1 MDTTTLNDVKQKYAI
16 GTLLY
21 PVLLGV
27 VYPPGEVTDADFY
40 QGEFWYKL
48 DDGSNTRYAESSL
61 KTQQEYDAF
70 VAPDDAPDDTPP
82 VTHDQPN
89 KTLATAA
96 KALAYAWVAPELNRH
111 QATIERLD
119 DPIIN
124 AALAAIL
131 GGDIALAAVKPGP
144 VMDILNMAAA
154 AIDTIPQYII
164 QNYKKQTDQTPA
176 RLADDIFSSTGKTAV
191 LTIGVNEHFSGQYPP
206 EWQADKTC
214 MSGARVT
221 ESPDGVT
228 ICKHTAKLWRPRQI
242 DGLYI
247 PACPHCQHGRAWRI
261 CQQIEQEGG
270 EYRQGQLGLR
280 ILEVGKGGRVK
291 FANKAR
297 QHKFRTIKDIGD
309 QIIKKRGLKTRE
321 AKAAAREEAA
331 AIFENEK
338 MAVRYLAMPQTGGGA
353 IIVHNMPSWG
363 GEELPGTRP
372 GLFAL
377 ILDAVKNHDLTLN
390 SSSSNGWG
398 GHFKGTQGNSKPAA
412 EQEQGE
418 SETAVFDVTGAP
430 EEQIKLHVKSW
441 GKLAMLLDA
450 TQDHNLKA
458 KDRLKLPIVDFVA
471 LLDAAGLE
479 YGIVSGSARLKALQ
493 GNVTDSIHIPEDP
506 KNICIKSVTSE
517 QNSHPKQQPLP
528 EFGQKPAPI
537 YLNGE
542 WVE

>member
-1 MDTTTLNDVKQKYAI
+1 METATLNKQSQVMEAKYPI
-16 GTLLY
+16 GMLLY
-21 PVLLGV
+21 PVLLDV
-27 VYPPGEVTDADFY
+27 AYPPGEVTAVDFY
-40 QGEFWYKL
+40 QGEHWYKL
-48 DDGSNTRYAESSL
+48 DDGSTTRYAESSL

-70 VAPDDAPDDTPP
+70 IAPDDAPDVTPP
-82 VTHDQPN
+82 VTPNQPN
-89 KTLATAA
+89 KSLSTAA
-96 KALAYAWVAPELNRH
+96 KALAYAWAAPELNRH

-124 AALAAIL
+124 AALTAIL

-164 QNYKKQTDQTPA
+164 QNYKKQTDQPPA
-176 RLADDIFSSTGKTAV
+176 RLADDIFSTTGKTAV

-206 EWQADKTC
+206 EWKADKTC

-221 ESPDGVT
+221 ENADGVT

-280 ILEVGKGGRVK
+280 VLEVGRGGRAK

-297 QHKFRTIKDIGD
+297 KYQQRTGD
-309 QIIKKRGLKTRE
+309 D
-321 AKAAAREEAA
+321 
-331 AIFENEK
+331 
-338 MAVRYLAMPQTGGGA
+338 VRYLAMPQTGGGA

-377 ILDAVKNHDLTLN
+377 ILDTVKNHDLTLN

-398 GHFKGTQGNSKPAA
+398 GHFKGTQGNSKP
-412 EQEQGE
+412 ETKQQQEDTQ
-418 SETAVFDVTGAP
+418 TAVFDVNGAA
-430 EEQIKLHVKSW
+430 EEKIKLHVKSW

-450 TQDHNLKA
+450 TQDHQLKA
-458 KDRLKLPIVDFVA
+458 KDGLKLPIVDFVA

-479 YGIVSGSARLKALQ
+479 YGIVSGGARLKALQ
-493 GNVTDSIHIPEDP
+493 GNVTDSIHIPEDA

>member
-1 MDTTTLNDVKQKYAI
+1 MITETLNDVKQKHPI

-27 VYPPGEVTDADFY
+27 AYPPGEVTDADFY

-48 DDGSNTRYAESSL
+48 DDGSTTRYPESSL

-70 VAPDDAPDDTPP
+70 IAPDDAPDDTPP

-89 KTLATAA
+89 KPLSTAA

-119 DPIIN
+119 DPVIN
-124 AALAAIL
+124 AALAAIQ

-154 AIDTIPQYII
+154 AIDTIPQHII
-164 QNYKKQTDQTPA
+164 QAYKKQTDQTPA

-214 MSGARVT
+214 NSGARVT
-221 ESPDGVT
+221 ESSDGVT

-247 PACPHCQHGRAWRI
+247 PACPHCQHNRAWRI

-270 EYRQGQLGLR
+270 KYQQGQLGLR
-280 ILEVGKGGRVK
+280 FLEVGKGGRAK
-291 FANKAR
+291 FASKASSYRQREINKIAKR
-297 QHKFRTIKDIGD
+297 IALENGREKPDKYDVFRA
-309 QIIKKRGLKTRE
+309 KK
-321 AKAAAREEAA
+321 EAA
-331 AIFENEK
+331 A
-338 MAVRYLAMPQTGGGA
+338 VRFVAMPQTGGGA
-353 IIVHNMPSWG
+353 VILHNMPSWG

-377 ILDAVKNHDLTLN
+377 ILDAIKNHDLTLN

-398 GHFKGTQGNSKPAA
+398 GHFMGTQGNSKPAT
-412 EQEQGE
+412 EQGQGE
-418 SETAVFDVTGAP
+418 QATAVSDDAAGAP
-430 EEQIKLHVKSW
+430 DEQIKLHVKSW

-450 TQDHNLKA
+450 TQDHHLRGN
-458 KDRLKLPIVDFVA
+458 DRLKLPIVDFVA

-479 YGIVSGSARLKALQ
+479 YGIVSGGARLKALQ
-493 GNVTDSIHIPEDP
+493 GSVTNSIHIPETP
-506 KNICIKSVTSE
+506 KDICTESVTSE
-517 QNSHPKQQPLP
+517 QNGHPKQQPLP
-528 EFGQKPAPI
+528 EFRPKPAPI

>member
-1 MDTTTLNDVKQKYAI
+1 MITETLNDVKQKYPI

-21 PVLLGV
+21 PVIQDTAF
-27 VYPPGEVTDADFY
+27 PPGKVTAVDFY
-40 QGEFWYKL
+40 QGEVFYKL
-48 DDGSNTRYAESSL
+48 DDGSTTYYPETSL

-70 VAPDDAPDDTPP
+70 IAPDHAPEGITPVTPP

-89 KTLATAA
+89 KPLSTAA

-119 DPIIN
+119 DPVIN
-124 AALAAIL
+124 AAYAAIQ
-131 GGDIALAAVKPGP
+131 GGDNALAAVKPGP

-154 AIDTIPQYII
+154 AIDTIPKYII
-164 QNYKKQTDQTPA
+164 QNYKKQTDQPPA

-191 LTIGVNEHFSGQYPP
+191 LTIAVNEHFSGQYPP

-221 ESPDGVT
+221 ESSDGIT

-247 PACPHCQHGRAWRI
+247 PACPHCQHNRAWRI

-280 ILEVGKGGRVK
+280 VLEVGKGGRAK

-297 QHKFRTIKDIGD
+297 KHQQRTGEDI
-309 QIIKKRGLKTRE
+309 
-321 AKAAAREEAA
+321 
-331 AIFENEK
+331 
-338 MAVRYLAMPQTGGGA
+338 RYLAMPQTGGGA
-353 IIVHNMPSWG
+353 IILHNMPSWG

-377 ILDAVKNHDLTLN
+377 ILGAVKNHDLTLS

-398 GHFKGTQGNSKPAA
+398 GHFKGTQGNSKPAT
-412 EQEQGE
+412 EQGQGE
-418 SETAVFDVTGAP
+418 QATAVSDDATGAP
-430 EEQIKLHVKSW
+430 DEQIKLHVKSW

-450 TQDHNLKA
+450 TQDHHLKA
-458 KDRLKLPIVDFVA
+458 KDGLKLPIVDFVA

-479 YGIVSGSARLKALQ
+479 YGIVAGAARLKALQ
-493 GNVTDSIHIPEDP
+493 GNVTHSIHIPDDP
-506 KNICIKSVTSE
+506 KNICTECVTSE

-528 EFGQKPAPI
+528 EFNLKPAPI